1 MSTIGAE
8 TVRVYDSAQ
17 PRPPVVTE
25 FRNLWTY
32 RGLLRLLVVRDITV
46 RYKRSLLGVWW
57 TLLNPLL
64 TTGVLWLVFGQ
75 LLRFATPSEE
85 PYIIYVLSGLL
96 VITFFQQAV
105 IQVGNSIVGSAAV
118 LSKVYVPAEVFSLAA
133 ASAAAVNFALSLVPL
148 LAIQLATGW
157 GIPWTVVLVPI
168 PALALLGLAA
178 GVGLIVA
185 SAAVHFYDVIDLTGV
200 VVQLIAYLTPGFYP
214 ISIVPE
220 AYRPFMQLN
229 PLYHYLL
236 VFRGF
241 VYGGEFA
248 PALSFAVMA
257 VTSLGALALGVWVF
271 SRSWRNAA
279 ALL

>member
-1 MSTIGAE
+1 
-8 TVRVYDSAQ
+8 
-17 PRPPVVTE
+17 
-25 FRNLWTY
+25 
-32 RGLLRLLVVRDITV
+32 
-46 RYKRSLLGVWW
+46 
-57 TLLNPLL
+57 
-64 TTGVLWLVFGQ
+64 
-75 LLRFATPSEE
+75 
-85 PYIIYVLSGLL
+85 
-96 VITFFQQAV
+96 
-105 IQVGNSIVGSAAV
+105 
-118 LSKVYVPAEVFSLAA
+118 VFSLAA
-133 ASAAAVNFALSLVPL
+133 ASAAAVNFGLSLVPL